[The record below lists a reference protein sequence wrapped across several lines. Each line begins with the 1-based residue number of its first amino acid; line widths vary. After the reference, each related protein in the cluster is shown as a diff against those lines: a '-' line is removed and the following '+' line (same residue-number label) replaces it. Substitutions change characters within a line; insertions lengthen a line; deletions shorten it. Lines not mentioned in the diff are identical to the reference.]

1 MSTIS
6 NCYNF
11 YMQKVPKGIYLHYKG
26 NKYELIDIVRH
37 SETTEEMVL
46 YKPLYKNKDFPDQMW
61 VRPKEMFFEDVEI
74 QGKKIPRFKLIKKQ

>member
-1 MSTIS
+1 
-6 NCYNF
+6 
-11 YMQKVPKGIYLHYKG
+11 MQKVPKGIYLHYKG